1 MIDIIDGSRCSEDL
15 KDGSRNKSQK
25 GKEMPTDSFERL
37 TFRNIGYNSIARI
50 MSYIFSMASNIVLG
64 RCLHASDYGIVSFAF
79 IFVLFMEK
87 FADIG
92 IGGAIV
98 QRKILDETALYTA
111 FTLKFILGC
120 AVAAATFVLTFIIP
134 YFFDNPNVV
143 VVLRLMSLCFLFN
156 NISFLPNS
164 LLTREMNFKKISLVE
179 TIVSF
184 LNSLI
189 AIVLALNG
197 YGYWSIVAA
206 YLLSNFLSAA
216 MLALIRPVKVGFRID
231 YKIVKELVNF
241 GGYLFLFGLCGFL
254 IANLD
259 NFIVG
264 SVKGA
269 QELGYYSLAFNW
281 SSMICLLMY
290 SVVLRVIFPLMARMQ
305 DQMQEIRRS
314 YLKILEYS
322 AYIIV
327 LANIG
332 LLVISKEFLISVL
345 GHGSD
350 KWLPALAALRILC
363 IYGIIRGLLEP
374 ISQVIVA
381 LGKTQ
386 TLFKANLI
394 ASVIEAAAV
403 YPALKYYGIKGVA
416 CVVTF
421 AYLSQYV
428 VFYCFLKINLQIK
441 LGDLAK
447 AIKPSFLAAFPVLL
461 LYTIFPGY
469 YSANLLWV
477 LVKASIVVIVYIA
490 TLGIVTDWELYDRI
504 RNLLLRDKS
513 LSDTA

>member
-1 MIDIIDGSRCSEDL
+1 
-15 KDGSRNKSQK
+15 
-25 GKEMPTDSFERL
+25 
-37 TFRNIGYNSIARI
+37 
-50 MSYIFSMASNIVLG
+50 MSYIFSMASSIVLG
-64 RCLHASDYGIVSFAF
+64 RCLLASDYGIVSFAL

-92 IGGAIV
+92 IGSAIV

-111 FTLKFILGC
+111 FTLKFIIGC
-120 AVAAATFVLTFIIP
+120 AVSAATVILSFIIP

-143 VVLRLMSLCFLFN
+143 VVVRLLSLCFLFN

-164 LLTREMNFKKISLVE
+164 LLTREMNFRKISFVE
-179 TIVSF
+179 TIAGF

-189 AIVLALNG
+189 AIVLALSG

-206 YLLSNFLSAA
+206 YLLSNFCSAA
-216 MLALIRPVKVGFRID
+216 MFALIRPVKIGFRID

-241 GGYLFLFGLCGFL
+241 GGYLFLCGLCGFL

-269 QELGYYSLAFNW
+269 QELGYYSVAFNW
-281 SSMICLLMY
+281 GSMICLLMY
-290 SVVLRVIFPLMARMQ
+290 SVVLRVIFPLMAKMQ
-305 DQMQEIRRS
+305 DQLQEIRSS
-314 YLKILEYS
+314 YLKTLEYS
-322 AYIIV
+322 AYVVV

-332 LLVISKEFLISVL
+332 LFVISKEFLISVL
-345 GHGSD
+345 GNGSD

-363 IYGIIRGLLEP
+363 FYGIIRGLLEP

-386 TLFKANLI
+386 ILFKANLVAAI
-394 ASVIEAAAV
+394 IEAAIV

-416 CVVTF
+416 WAVTF

-428 VFYCFLKINLQIK
+428 VFYFYLKINLQIK
-441 LGDLAK
+441 LGDVAK
-447 AIKPSFLAAFPVLL
+447 AIKPSFLAALPVLV
-461 LYTIFPGY
+461 LYMIFPGF
-469 YSANLLWV
+469 YSGDIWWV
-477 LVKASIVVIVYIA
+477 LAKASIVVFVYIV
-490 TLGIVTDWELYDRI
+490 TLGIVTDWELFVRV
-504 RNLLLRDKS
+504 RNLLLSEKRLK
-513 LSDTA
+513 DTA